1 MASIKPAWII
11 RALAG
16 ATLWLTAAYGSAQ
29 VIGYEPPGYAPHV
42 RDIWLRNSDA
52 PADWDKDLFPHGSEY
67 FYQYDTLPLPF
78 KDDFSEDRFKNFKTS
93 LYPGIYIV
101 ERNWFR
107 IENAPDPE
115 PDVFRYVL
123 TPPDSFFVNSQGEPD
138 SVTVDENSR
147 VRVLI
152 YDTIVNPFRVK
163 QVLECYRYQ
172 PKIIKLPNGNL
183 DTING
188 PLDGQLFKAVKAYQI
203 VPPNPAVDK
212 SLWINRDV
220 YISNDIAVGPPTLGV
235 AVFDGLRFDGRP
247 YRPGDPYAFGP
258 ADQLTSKPLRM
269 GGLQPSDS
277 VYLSFF
283 YQRGGLA
290 FEPAERDSLRLEFYA
305 PRQDT
310 WVRVWGREGGPVDT
324 FRLVMVPVKD
334 TAFLHDGFQF
344 RFRNFASLGGNVD
357 QWLLDYVYL
366 DKNRSRADTTFY
378 DLAFVYPPP
387 SFFRTYRQMPYTQ
400 FRQSDVNNKWRIW
413 LTNLWNDKICMVYK
427 NRFYGSANDSI
438 TTYPEN
444 DFPGPYDYTC
454 MRPTAT
460 HGYDQNFRHYLPSF
474 SFKFDQ
480 QWPPPGYSNP
490 FPFTDSMDLYV
501 EHRIYPL
508 NDTIA
513 RQPFSDALPSN
524 NVMTY
529 HHKLHNYYAY
539 DDGTAEGTIFLGQPG
554 SVAYKFTLNAP
565 DTLRAVQFHFNPLYV
580 NISNYNIELRVWKSL
595 SNTVEDT
602 LYNEEYV
609 NPQFNYSGP
618 NAWTTFILKR
628 PVPLSGGEFY
638 VGWKQNIFFKLNVGY
653 DRNNDQRDRMF
664 FRTFGNW
671 EAWTDYMPLSGCM
684 MIRPI
689 VGKPVKPEDFVSVA
703 TPVEAKSEVVLYPNP
718 SKDFFYIHWSEEA
731 RLGLRVTVMNLQG
744 VTVWEG
750 CIQRGE
756 AVPVQIAA
764 PGLYLVRVTDLDT
777 GRQGIFRW
785 VFTGP

>member
-1 MASIKPAWII
+1 MKRLIW
-11 RALAG
+11 G
-16 ATLWLTAAYGSAQ
+16 AVFLPGLLHAQ
-29 VIGYEPPGYAPHV
+29 IIGYEPAGWAPQAMEIWQKNSVDPGV
-42 RDIWLRNSDA
+42 N
-52 PADWDKDLFPHGSEY
+52 WDKDLFPHGSEY
-67 FYQYDTLPLPF
+67 FYQYETLQLPF
-78 KDDFSEDRFKNFKTS
+78 LDDFSSDRFKNFNTA
-93 LYPGIYIV
+93 LYPGIYIE
-101 ERNWFR
+101 ERNWFH

-123 TPPDSFFVNSQGEPD
+123 TPPDSFFVNGQGEPD

-152 YDTIVNPFRVK
+152 YDTIVNPFKVK
-163 QVLECYRYQ
+163 EILECYRYQ

-220 YISNDIAVGPPTLGV
+220 YISNDMAIGPPTIGV

-258 ADQLTSKPLRM
+258 ADELTSKPLAL

-290 FEPAERDSLRLEFYA
+290 FVPDERDSLRLEFYA
-305 PRQDT
+305 PKQDV
-310 WVRVWGREGGPVDT
+310 WVRMWGMEGGALDT
-324 FRLVMVPVKD
+324 FRLVMVSAGD

-344 RFRNFASLGGNVD
+344 RFRNYASLGGNVD

-366 DKNRSRADTTFY
+366 NKNRSLSDTAFY
-378 DLAFVYPPP
+378 DLAFVYSPP
-387 SFFRTYRQMPYTQ
+387 SFFRVYRQMPYKQ

-427 NRFYGSANDSI
+427 NRFFGTDNDSI

-474 SFKFDQ
+474 SYKFDQ
-480 QWPPPGYSNP
+480 QWPPPGYANA
-490 FPFTDSMDLYV
+490 FPFSDSIDLLV

-508 NDTIA
+508 SDTVSKVPFND
-513 RQPFSDALPSN
+513 FLPSN

-529 HHKLHNYYAY
+529 HHKLHNYFAY
-539 DDGTAEGTIFLGQPG
+539 DDGTAEGTVFLGQPG

-565 DTLRAVQFHFNPLYV
+565 DTLRAIQFHFNPLYV
-580 NISNYNIELRVWKSL
+580 NISNYVIELRVWKSL

-609 NPQFNYSGP
+609 NPQFNYAGP

-628 PVPLSGGEFY
+628 PVPITGGEFY

-653 DRNNDQRDRMF
+653 DRNNDQRDRMY

-671 EAWTDYMPLSGCM
+671 EAWTDYMPLAGCM
-684 MIRPI
+684 MMRPI
-689 VGKPVKPEDFVSVA
+689 VGKPVKPEDFVSVVQSTA
-703 TPVEAKSEVVLYPNP
+703 EPIQAFLYPNP
-718 SKDFFYIHWSEEA
+718 GNGFVRVAWPEEA
-731 RLGLRVTVMNLQG
+731 RLGLKVKIMDLRGAILLERT
-744 VTVWEG
+744 
-750 CIQRGE
+750 IQRDE
-756 AVPVQIAA
+756 AFSMEALS
-764 PGLYLVRVTDLDT
+764 PGLYLVSVTDVDS
-777 GRQGIFRW
+777 GRQGMFRY
-785 VFTGP
+785 VHLGQ